1 MTQLAFNL
9 AIKKWKTT
17 QATTQ
22 LTHKNKQKH
31 KTSSGWWFFATPL
44 KNMSSSMGR
53 IIPCMKWKI
62 KLKFKTTNQ

>member
-1 MTQLAFNL
+1 MMVNG
-9 AIKKWKTT
+9 
-17 QATTQ
+17 
-22 LTHKNKQKH
+22 
-31 KTSSGWWFFATPL
+31 SGWWFFATPL